1 MEDYGDEI
9 YEAFNTNEPQTEED
23 FYGAVEAQLS
33 EIKRVA
39 FGAAGP
45 IPIWYW
51 AGRDRKSVEVTLQGQ
66 PEGTYLIRDS
76 TSAETEFV
84 LSVSE
89 NKKVSHYIIQRTGP
103 TAFTLSDKSF
113 PNIPKLIEFYRLHLL
128 EKTCLTSPLP
138 PSEAQVNGKRIVFY
152 LEVVRAKYNKNAQ
165 DPEDL
170 AFRKGDLLN
179 VYEKHEKDWW
189 KAQSA
194 STLDIGVIPVNYIE
208 FVEFGPKAKADNE
221 AALAKKQR
229 DAGDGGDAPPPIVA
243 RGGGGAPPPSI
254 PRRAPVPKGP
264 SQAELNAEAD
274 AMNAEALAAHR
285 REVEEADTA
294 KLQFE
299 AEMKDKEA
307 RAKRETEL
315 EIKRA
320 QSSYKPPARP
330 KFIVARARMDRF
342 ANSFDKTALTFKDG
356 DKLHVSKQYENG
368 LWVGGVTE
376 GKRRGRK
383 GHFPFTM
390 VDILDSAAFDPDI
403 RAIEIAFKVNELK
416 KMGVDILKLMKA
428 NAKPPKVIVG
438 PPPVPIRAQEAAADD
453 DGDLM
458 HYGADDGEEYT
469 SMTAPSGGGGFG
481 KGAPPPPPPGGSAN
495 SHAAAEMAEEEEDMI
510 YGMADSFDAGAVD
523 AMMEE
528 IYGVL

>member
-9 YEAFNTNEPQTEED
+9 YEAFNTSEPQTEDD

-33 EIKRVA
+33 EIKKTA

-103 TAFTLSDKSF
+103 ASFTLSEKSF
-113 PNIPKLIEFYRLHLL
+113 PNIPKLIEFYRLHVL

-189 KAQSA
+189 KAQS
-194 STLDIGVIPVNYIE
+194 STTLDIGVIPVNYIE
-208 FVEFGPKAKADNE
+208 FVEFGPKAKAENE
-221 AALAKKQR
+221 AAMAS
-229 DAGDGGDAPPPIVA
+229 GDDAPPPIVR
-243 RGGGGAPPPSI
+243 RGGAAPPPSV
-254 PRRAPVPKGP
+254 PRRAPVPQGP
-264 SQAELNAEAD
+264 SQAEID
-274 AMNAEALAAHR
+274 AMNAEALAEHR
-285 REVEEADTA
+285 RAVEEAEEQ
-294 KLQFE
+294 KRQFE
-299 AEMKDKEA
+299 AEMRDKEERA
-307 RAKRETEL
+307 RKETEL
-315 EIKRA
+315 NIKRTQA
-320 QSSYKPPARP
+320 AYKPPERP
-330 KFIVARARMDRF
+330 KFIVAKAKMDRF

-356 DKLHVSKQYENG
+356 DKLHVSKQYDNG

-390 VDILDSAAFDPDI
+390 VEILDSAAFDPDI

-416 KMGVDILKLMKA
+416 KQGVDILKLLKKS
-428 NAKPPKVIVG
+428 AKPPKVIVP
-438 PPPVPIRAQEAAADD
+438 PPPVPIRGAPAAAAAAPVDD
-453 DGDLM
+453 
-458 HYGADDGEEYT
+458 YGEGEEYT
-469 SMTAPSGGGGFG
+469 DMTAPSGGGGFN
-481 KGAPPPPPPGGSAN
+481 KGAPPAPPPGSSN
-495 SHAAAEMAEEEEDMI
+495 DHAAAEIAEEEEDMI